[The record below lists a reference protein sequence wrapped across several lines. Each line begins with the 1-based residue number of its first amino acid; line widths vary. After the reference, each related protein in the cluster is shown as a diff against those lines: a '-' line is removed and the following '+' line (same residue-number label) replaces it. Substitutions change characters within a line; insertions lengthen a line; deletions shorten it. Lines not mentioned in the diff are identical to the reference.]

1 MNRFRIVFIW
11 FLHVLFVFF
20 VKIIGNKFLGGMR
33 SMEKAYSWS
42 KIYDELPY
50 TIIFAVIVGTIIYFA
65 GKEDEKDW

>member
-1 MNRFRIVFIW
+1 
-11 FLHVLFVFF
+11 
-20 VKIIGNKFLGGMR
+20 
-33 SMEKAYSWS
+33 MEKAYSWS